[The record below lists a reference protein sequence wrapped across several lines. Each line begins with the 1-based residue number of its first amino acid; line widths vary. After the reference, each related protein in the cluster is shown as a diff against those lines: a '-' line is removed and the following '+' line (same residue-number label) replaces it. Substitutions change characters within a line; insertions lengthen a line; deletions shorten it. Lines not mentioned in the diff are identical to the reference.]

1 MLSPHKAHESQQ
13 ADLTSRPLPP
23 SLTGKTSPTFILW
36 RCLAHILQQV
46 VHSFSRGQEEISGLW
61 WAEMIHLYLHT
72 ALCPSRIP
80 CQCTFCTL
88 QSTHLMGVI
97 EFRVS
102 RLQGMMVK
110 DQMTY
115 QSYTSPAVLSIILSV
130 LIARSALEHT
140 SCAPHK

>member
-1 MLSPHKAHESQQ
+1 
-13 ADLTSRPLPP
+13 
-23 SLTGKTSPTFILW
+23 
-36 RCLAHILQQV
+36 
-46 VHSFSRGQEEISGLW
+46 
-61 WAEMIHLYLHT
+61 
-72 ALCPSRIP
+72 
-80 CQCTFCTL
+80 
-88 QSTHLMGVI
+88 MGVI